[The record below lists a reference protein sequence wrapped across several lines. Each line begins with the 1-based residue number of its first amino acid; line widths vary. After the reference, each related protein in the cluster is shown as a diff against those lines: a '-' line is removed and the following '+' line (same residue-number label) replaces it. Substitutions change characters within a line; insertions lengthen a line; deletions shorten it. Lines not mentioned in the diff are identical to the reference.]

1 MEREDGLSSHH
12 SIEMET
18 SKILAAS
25 FLVVVWWIALWGI
38 IEIVLKRLVGNSETN
53 LVITYSLMIVFVIAV
68 LYTYPVIIERFF

>member
-1 MEREDGLSSHH
+1 
-12 SIEMET
+12 MET